1 MKNTSLIIIGLILLC
16 TITTQIS
23 AVLAVSPGVS
33 PGDEFNYDIRIF
45 FTSENQS
52 ATISD
57 QALAINSTDYFKV
70 KITEIEEV
78 TVSYTTT
85 WRFLNGTQIEGQ
97 GHVNL
102 ETGTRAGDF
111 WTIFA
116 SNLNAGDRIRP
127 TGFDRTT
134 INYTISGNYGQGDPR
149 QTNVIDITYTLINE
163 DDPNITGTEYSKTY
177 FDRQTGMLVEI
188 EDMRVLSEPITT
200 ETLKWKLKETHIWRI
215 TETNIPYTIILIIIV
230 VVLLV
235 AGLIVYKKRK

>member
-1 MKNTSLIIIGLILLC
+1 MKNTSLIIALILLC
-16 TITTQIS
+16 TISTQIS
-23 AVLAVSPGVS
+23 TVLALSPGVG

-200 ETLKWKLKETHIWRI
+200 ETLKWKLKETHIWR
-215 TETNIPYTIILIIIV
+215 TPETKIPYTLILIILVIV
-230 VVLLV
+230 LSA
-235 AGLIVYKKRK
+235 AGLIIYKKRK